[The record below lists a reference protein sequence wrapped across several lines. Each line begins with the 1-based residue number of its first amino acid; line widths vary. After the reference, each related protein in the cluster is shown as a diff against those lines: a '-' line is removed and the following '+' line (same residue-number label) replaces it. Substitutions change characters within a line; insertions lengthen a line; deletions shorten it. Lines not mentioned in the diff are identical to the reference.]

1 MAQII
6 VFLKKTSLLTGNV
19 KHVTPDQRVMVD
31 DKAGHLKFVKPLQ
44 NVKCDDLYGNSKFV
58 RPKQHVKVDDGIL
71 SFNPHW
77 KPQFGWSS
85 KNMLPKLPA
94 IGTR

>member
-1 MAQII
+1 
-6 VFLKKTSLLTGNV
+6 
-19 KHVTPDQRVMVD
+19 MVD
-31 DKAGHLKFVKPLQ
+31 DKSGHLKFVKPLQ

-71 SFNPHW
+71 SFNPNW
-77 KPQFGWSS
+77 KPQFSWTS

-94 IGTR
+94 IAR